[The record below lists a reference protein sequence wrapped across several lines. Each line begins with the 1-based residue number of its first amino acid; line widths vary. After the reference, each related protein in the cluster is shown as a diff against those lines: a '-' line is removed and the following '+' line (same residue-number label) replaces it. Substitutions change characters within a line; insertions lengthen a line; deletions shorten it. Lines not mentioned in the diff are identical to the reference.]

1 MDANMD
7 ELLDLCTGK
16 FTSQAEKALPGKSD
30 KKENMEELLNLCS
43 GKFASQGKYPT
54 KCIRLATANYLKP
67 VSLKRS
73 PLLLGEKFAE
83 NRVRW
88 ILLCRLN
95 SQLSS
100 LTFRALTFLGW

>member
-16 FTSQAEKALPGKSD
+16 FTSQTEKALPGKSD

-54 KCIRLATANYLKP
+54 KCIRFATANYLTP

-73 PLLLGEKFAE
+73 PLLFGEKFAE
-83 NRVRW
+83 NHVMGSF
-88 ILLCRLN
+88 IH
-95 SQLSS
+95 S
-100 LTFRALTFLGW
+100 LAP